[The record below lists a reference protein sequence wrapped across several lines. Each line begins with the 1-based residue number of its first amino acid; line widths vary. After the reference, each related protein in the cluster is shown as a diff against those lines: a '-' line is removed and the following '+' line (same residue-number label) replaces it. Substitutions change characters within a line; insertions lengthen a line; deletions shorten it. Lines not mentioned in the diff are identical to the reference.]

1 MYPSIKITLKLL
13 VLLILF
19 SCAAQ
24 KKISQPDTCTVD
36 ARKWS
41 KVNGKVKYSEWGS
54 FSAVTTDLL
63 DGFKAI
69 ESEEFSRYGGEKG
82 SRIKATGYF
91 YTAKIKNRWWIVDP
105 EGYLCWSVA
114 VNGVRPGNSGRNE
127 KALDSIYHSPE
138 QWILKT
144 QCDLREYGFNG
155 AGCWSDVQMIQYS
168 NTENDGMLSYTLIS
182 NFFTNYKKQRK
193 KLSSE
198 ELSFPVFDPEF
209 EVSCD
214 AQAGKFILTAS
225 DPNLLGH
232 FSDNELPFNEKILDE
247 YLACK
252 DTTDPNYQVA
262 SRWMKSKEINLNK
275 ISKENR
281 EEFLGV
287 AAEQYF
293 RVVSSAIKKYDPNHM
308 YLGSRLHGRPKHTE
322 SIIKAAGR
330 YAEIISINYYGHWE
344 PLQKHFDEWSKWADK
359 PVIITEFYTKGDDS
373 GLPNVSGAG
382 WRVKTQNDR
391 GIFYENFC
399 LKLLQMENC
408 VGWHW
413 FRYMDNDP
421 TDESADPSNND
432 SNKGIVDNLYH
443 YYDPLMQHMK
453 RLNMNR
459 YRLIKYFDSREVK
472 GLNAN
477 FPQK

>member
-1 MYPSIKITLKLL
+1 MYPSLKISIKL
-13 VLLILF
+13 LLILLLY
-19 SCAAQ
+19 SCVSQ
-24 KKISQPDTCTVD
+24 KRVNQPSTCTVE
-36 ARKWS
+36 AKKWS
-41 KVNGKVKYSEWGS
+41 KVNGIVKYSEWNS
-54 FSAVTTDLL
+54 FTAVTTDLL
-63 DGFKAI
+63 EGYKPL
-69 ESEEFSRYGGEKG
+69 ESEDFSRYGGDKG
-82 SRIKATGYF
+82 NRMKATGYF
-91 YTAKIKNRWWIVDP
+91 YTSKIRNRWWIIDP
-105 EGYLCWSVA
+105 DGYLCWSVA

-127 KALDSIYHSPE
+127 KALDSIYHSSE

-144 QCDLREYGFNG
+144 QNDLQDLGFNG

-168 NTENDGMLSYTLIS
+168 NKENKGMLSYTLIS
-182 NFFTNYKKQRK
+182 NFYTNYSKQRK
-193 KLSSE
+193 KIKQD

-209 EVSCD
+209 AVFCD
-214 AQAGKFILTAS
+214 AQASKLALTAS

-232 FSDNELPFNEKILDE
+232 FSDNELAFNEKILDE
-247 YLACK
+247 FLSSK
-252 DTTDPNYQVA
+252 DTNDPNYLVA
-262 SRWMKSKEINLNK
+262 LNWIRSKGINISI

-281 EEFLGV
+281 DAFLGV
-287 AAEQYF
+287 VADEYF
-293 RVVSSAIKKYDPNHM
+293 RVVSSAIKKHDPNHL
-308 YLGSRLHGRPKHTE
+308 YLGSRLHGKPKHNE
-322 SIIKAAGR
+322 EIVKAAGR

-344 PLQKHFDEWSKWADK
+344 PVQKHFDEWEKWADK

-373 GLPNVSGAG
+373 GLPNLSGAG

-399 LKLLQMENC
+399 IKLLQMRNC

-432 SNKGIVDNLYH
+432 SNKGIVDNQYH
-443 YYDPLMQHMK
+443 YYDQLTRHMQ

-459 YRLIKYFDSREVK
+459 YKLIKYYESREVN

-477 FPQK
+477 FQQK